1 MSVFSGCLIICFLL
15 NLILGALSSV
25 FHSISSTSKSPQ
37 NQEELKKWKRKTK
50 IVETEK
56 LKGEKKFK
64 DILSC

>member
-1 MSVFSGCLIICFLL
+1 MSVFSDCPIIYFLL

-37 NQEELKKWKRKTK
+37 KQEELKKWKRKTK